1 MAFTLHTSALKVD
14 GSIKPRV
21 LDFIGKLNSDP
32 TGVGLHIEPIHHSR
46 DKRVRTGRVND
57 FWRAVLF
64 KLNENGGTHWLI
76 YGFFPHDKAIELA
89 KKITLDYNPVSGV
102 SEIHVV
108 DKVDHEEFDAQLSAQ
123 KEKAAPVED
132 APVASA
138 PAADAQAEE
147 SRAEAGANVS
157 AGAAEP
163 PAEAPAAGPHDVV
176 FGDRPLAETLGA
188 LTDEQLRDQLGLSPK
203 YIAEARA
210 VDSVDALLTV
220 LDRVS
225 APEWQADALLDLA
238 AGVSIDEVQAK
249 LGIAGDTGADASAV
263 DARDDD
269 EKLLEGLRT
278 PAARLTF
285 ADFGDDQEELRRVF
299 EDNDF
304 SAWRVFLHPEQ
315 RRYARQNYN
324 GPFRLTGGAGTGK
337 TVVLVHRAVR
347 LAHGKAEG
355 IYGQGSDAVGAGAP
369 PRVVLTTFTSTLA
382 DSLVEQ
388 VQELD
393 PATPRAGELGQAGMH
408 IKHVDALVSEVLMNA
423 GEDELAQAAQTVLG
437 TARTTVIQ
445 RRADNK
451 DELWQRVAT
460 MYAEQLP
467 QRGSD
472 DEFLRD
478 EYQQIVLPN
487 GITERKEYLRVRRP
501 NRGVRLS
508 RGQRDAVWDAFEA
521 YRAQGSVEESVSWE
535 ESRHIAAAVLAARAR
550 AVDVPS
556 VRAAQRRDG
565 YAADHVL
572 IDEGQDLTPG
582 AWIFL
587 RALAPEG
594 RNDMFLAED
603 AHQRIYGKPIV
614 LSRMGIQIVGRS
626 RRLTLNYRTTR
637 KILNFAMHI
646 LEGHTFVDADGDAAT
661 LHGYRSVRD
670 GYAPKVQGFAT
681 PDEEA
686 EHIGQL
692 VRSWLDYAQKEGHR
706 PEEMGIL
713 VRNTR
718 QQADIVRRL
727 GEAGVTVK
735 SADRGKMPTGAPV
748 VLTMHRAK
756 GTEFVNVA
764 LMGVGEDVIPA
775 KMLRQMTSEEARED
789 FLLRERSLLY
799 VAATRARDN
808 LYVTYVGNQ
817 SPMLPVGGA

>member
-1 MAFTLHTSALKVD
+1 MTITMHKGLPKID
-14 GSIKPRV
+14 GSIKSRV
-21 LDFIGKLNSDP
+21 WDFLEKLAKDP
-32 TGVGLHIEPIHHSR
+32 SSVGLHIEPIRNSQ

-64 KLNENGGTHWLI
+64 KLNKNGGTHWLI
-76 YGFFPHDKAIELA
+76 YGVFPHDKAIALA
-89 KKITLDYNPVSGV
+89 KKITLDFNPVSGV

-108 DKVDHEEFDAQLSAQ
+108 DKVDHEEFDAQLNARQEETEAATSAS
-123 KEKAAPVED
+123 
-132 APVASA
+132 PVAGA
-138 PAADAQAEE
+138 TAQAQDRTEDPVPGVD
-147 SRAEAGANVS
+147 SPVAGAQ
-157 AGAAEP
+157 
-163 PAEAPAAGPHDVV
+163 DVV
-176 FGDRPLAETLGA
+176 FGDRPLSQTLGL
-188 LTDEQLRDQLGLSPK
+188 LTDDQLLKELGLSAS
-203 YIAEARA
+203 YVAEARRA
-210 VDSVDALLTV
+210 KGVDELLEI
-220 LDRVS
+220 LERVH

-238 AGVSIDEVQAK
+238 AGVSIEEVKQK
-249 LGIAGDTGADASAV
+249 LGIVESASE
-263 DARDDD
+263 DDD
-269 EKLLEGLRT
+269 RDADTMLLEGLRT

-285 ADFGDDQEELRRVF
+285 AEFGDDQEELRRVF
-299 EDNDF
+299 EENDF

-315 RRYARQNYN
+315 RRYAQQNYN

-347 LAHGKAEG
+347 LAHGKGEG
-355 IYGQGSDAVGAGAP
+355 IYGKGSAAIKAGAP

-382 DSLVEQ
+382 DSAVEQ
-388 VQELD
+388 VQKLD
-393 PATPRAGELGQAGMH
+393 PDTPRADVLGQAGVH

-423 GEDELAQAAQTVLG
+423 DEEELAQAAKTVLG

-460 MYAEQLP
+460 MYADQLP
-467 QRGSD
+467 ERGGD
-472 DEFLRD
+472 DDFLRD

-521 YRAQGSVEESVSWE
+521 YRAQGTIEESVSWE
-535 ESRHIAAAVLAARAR
+535 ESRHIAAAILQARAR
-550 AVDVPS
+550 AVDVPGAEKS
-556 VRAAQRRDG
+556 QRRDA
-565 YAADHVL
+565 YVADHVL

-614 LSRMGIQIVGRS
+614 LSRVGIRIVGRS

-637 KILNFAMHI
+637 KILNFAMQI
-646 LEGHTFVDADGDAAT
+646 LAGHTFVDADGDATT

-670 GYAPKVQGFAT
+670 GYAPKVQSFAT

-692 VRSWLDYAQKEGHR
+692 VRSWLDYAQKEGYR

-735 SADRGKMPTGAPV
+735 SADRGRMPTGAPV

-756 GTEFVNVA
+756 GTEFVNVV
-764 LMGVGEDVIPA
+764 LMRVSEDAIPA
-775 KMLRQMTSEEARED
+775 KMLRRLTSEEARED

-799 VAATRARDN
+799 VAATRARDH
-808 LYVTYVGNQ
+808 LVVTYVGNP
-817 SPMLPVGGA
+817 SEMLPLPK